1 MANIDLLDVLYSKHL
16 SPKDFNFE
24 LLNVPP
30 LCMYLSDEDIHNLHE
45 IATSVKLTPYIK
57 KKYAMIDNIM
67 KARGFKRF
75 SAGTNRV
82 VYSYLEDQRFLAKI
96 AVDRVGLQDNPLEY
110 KNQQFLRP
118 YVAKTFHVS
127 KCGTVALSERVLPVK
142 NLMEFREIAS
152 DVFDILVGKFL
163 GEYVVQDVGTKYFM
177 NWGIRMGFGPVLL
190 DYPYVYVLDGKKL
203 FCSKEDPVTRIV
215 CNGEI
220 DYDAGFNSLICTKCG
235 KTYLAI
241 NLKDDSDDNKIII
254 QGGNKMKVKL
264 MKGDEVI
271 HSSDMTTTKC
281 IERDT
286 NSKPKRSYEDRFNF
300 TVKTTEVAPKDQALK
315 RNRNRIPDKV
325 KTNTSTTKVEDGS
338 VDKNTHS
345 ADIESMP
352 ANDTKDSG
360 TDTAE
365 DEISENITVY
375 HADHS
380 SSSSFTLQRDSKGRS
395 LPRNP
400 VNVIDDSQ
408 QETMPNTDDD
418 DYEAYYDKFGKVDG
432 SRNHRP
438 RRERDPR
445 DDHPIDQKRHRGGVI
460 RKLPKV

>member
-1 MANIDLLDVLYSKHL
+1 
-16 SPKDFNFE
+16 
-24 LLNVPP
+24 
-30 LCMYLSDEDIHNLHE
+30 
-45 IATSVKLTPYIK
+45 
-57 KKYAMIDNIM
+57 
-67 KARGFKRF
+67 
-75 SAGTNRV
+75 
-82 VYSYLEDQRFLAKI
+82 
-96 AVDRVGLQDNPLEY
+96 
-110 KNQQFLRP
+110 
-118 YVAKTFHVS
+118 
-127 KCGTVALSERVLPVK
+127 
-142 NLMEFREIAS
+142 
-152 DVFDILVGKFL
+152 
-163 GEYVVQDVGTKYFM
+163 
-177 NWGIRMGFGPVLL
+177 
-190 DYPYVYVLDGKKL
+190 
-203 FCSKEDPVTRIV
+203 
-215 CNGEI
+215 
-220 DYDAGFNSLICTKCG
+220 
-235 KTYLAI
+235 
-241 NLKDDSDDNKIII
+241 
-254 QGGNKMKVKL
+254 MKVKL

-315 RNRNRIPDKV
+315 RNRNRLPDKV
-325 KTNTSTTKVEDGS
+325 KANTSTTKVEDES
-338 VDKNTHS
+338 VNKNTHS

-365 DEISENITVY
+365 DEISENISVY
-375 HADHS
+375 HVDHS
-380 SSSSFTLQRDSKGRS
+380 PSSSITLQRDSKGRS